1 MKKSIFLLTLGT
13 ALLNAQT
20 ISSINFKGLLHLSPE
35 VAKEITGLKVGDE
48 LTGDNTDRAISK
60 LYAQG
65 YFDDIYI
72 EQNGG
77 DVNIVVKEKPSIAR
91 LDIKGVVTNDKTAI
105 EQLVGIKQGN
115 MYDELAIER
124 AKERIRQYYE
134 SKGFFDTVV
143 DVSKEPVADSESSLF
158 VTLNI
163 NRGENII
170 IENVNLVGSKLFDY
184 GDIEPFVANK
194 EREFMGWLWGRNDGK
209 VKLFDLPNDSARIQ
223 DRYYQK
229 GYLDATVSNPYLN
242 AYMDK
247 YTANLTY
254 YINEGEQYRI
264 SKISIEAPQ
273 ELGLNN
279 DEILKDF
286 RLEAGDVMNSA
297 RLRQDLKKLD
307 DIVADKGY
315 AYVRVEPKTIK
326 NEEDRTV
333 EIIYEVIPNEQVYIR
348 NVIISGN
355 ERTVDRV
362 VRRELY
368 LTEGNLYNRTD
379 LQDSKD
385 ALKRT
390 SYFDDVEIEEQ
401 RVGTNQ
407 VDLLVKVK
415 EASTGAISGGIG
427 YGSSDGL
434 LLNAS
439 LSDTNIFGSGM
450 KGSISVDKSDDE
462 LSGQIGLTNPR
473 LFDSDYSLGGTLYAN
488 DYDLDSY
495 DEKSYGLNVVL
506 GRKLTRNL
514 SASLGYIIE
523 HSNVTGLSQTLQDIG
538 YTEGKSIKSS
548 LIPSITYN
556 STDDYYLPRTGM
568 IASTSLEFAGV
579 GGDEKFLKS
588 RTNFNWYQGTREW
601 IDYDLIFRFK
611 SSYAKIWDRGHVPIN
626 ERLYLGGIRNLRG
639 YESRSVSPKVLS
651 INGNWYETG
660 GDQALNSTAELSFP
674 IIDRVKMRGVLFFDY
689 GMIEGKVSNNVSS
702 TSSVIEFIDGRISRY
717 STGMGI
723 EWVTPMGPL
732 QLIFAKPLNSKKGD
746 DTSTFEFTIG
756 QRF

>member
-1 MKKSIFLLTLGT
+1 MKKSVFLLLLG
-13 ALLNAQT
+13 AVLANAQQIT
-20 ISSINFKGLLHLSPE
+20 SINFKGLVHLSPE
-35 VAKEITGLKVGDE
+35 TAKEIMGLKVGDE
-48 LTGDNTDRAISK
+48 LSGDSTDRAIAK
-60 LYAQG
+60 LFRQG

-72 EQNGG
+72 ENEGG
-77 DVNIVVKEKPSIAR
+77 DVTVTVKEKPSIAR
-91 LDIKGVVTNDKTAI
+91 IDIKGVVTNDKTAI
-105 EQLVGIKQGN
+105 DGLINIKQGN

-134 SKGFFDTVV
+134 SKGYFDTIV
-143 DVSKEPVADSESSLF
+143 DVTKEPVAGNESSLF
-158 VTLNI
+158 VTMNI

-170 IENVNLVGSKLFDY
+170 IENVNLVGAKLFDY
-184 GDIEPFVANK
+184 GDVEPVVANK
-194 EREFMGWLWGRNDGK
+194 EREFMGWMWGRNDGK
-209 VKLFDLPNDSARIQ
+209 VKLFELPNDPARIQ
-223 DRYYQK
+223 DKYYQK

-242 AYMDK
+242 AYMDN
-247 YTANLTY
+247 YTADLTY
-254 YINEGEQYRI
+254 YVTEGEQYRV
-264 SKISIEAPQ
+264 SSVDIEAPEFL
-273 ELGLNN
+273 EL
-279 DEILKDF
+279 DKEKILKDF
-286 RLEAGDVMNSA
+286 RLESGDVMNSA
-297 RLRQDLKKLD
+297 RLRQDMKKLD

-315 AYVRVEPKTIK
+315 AFVRINPKTEK
-326 NEEDRTV
+326 NVEDKTV
-333 EIIYEVIPNEQVYIR
+333 SIVYEVVPDEKVYIR
-348 NVIISGN
+348 NVQISGN
-355 ERTVDRV
+355 DRTVDRV

-368 LTEGNLYNRTD
+368 LTEGNLYSRTD

-401 RVGTNQ
+401 RVGANQ

-415 EASTGAISGGIG
+415 EASTGSISGGIG

-439 LSDTNIFGSGM
+439 LSDTNVFGSGM
-450 KGSISVDKSDDE
+450 KGVVSVDRSDNE

-473 LFDSDYSLGGTLYAN
+473 LFDSEYSLGGTLYAN
-488 DYDLDSY
+488 DYNWNSY
-495 DEKSYGLNVVL
+495 DEKSYGLNVVV

-523 HSNVTGLSQTLQDIG
+523 QSRISGLSEVLKTVG
-538 YTEGKSIKSS
+538 YKDGKSLKSS

-556 STDDYYLPRTGM
+556 STDDYYLPRTGI

-588 RTNFNWYQGTREW
+588 RTNFNWYQGIREW
-601 IDYDLIFRFK
+601 VDYDLIFRFK
-611 SSYAKIWDRGHVPIN
+611 SSFGKIWDRGWVPIN

-639 YESRSVSPKVLS
+639 FESRTVSPKVKVS
-651 INGNWYETG
+651 SGSWYETG
-660 GDQALNSTAELSFP
+660 GDMSFNSSAELSFP
-674 IIDRVKMRGVLFFDY
+674 LIERVKMRGVMFVDY
-689 GMIEGKVSNNVSS
+689 GVIEGKHVQRRAGY
-702 TSSVIEFIDGRISRY
+702 EYIDGRISRY
-717 STGMGI
+717 SAGAGI

-732 QLIFAKPLNSKKGD
+732 QLIFAKPLKKQDGD

>member
-1 MKKSIFLLTLGT
+1 MKKSVFLLLLGT
-13 ALLNAQT
+13 VLANAQQIT
-20 ISSINFKGLLHLSPE
+20 SINFKGLVHLSPE
-35 VAKEITGLKVGDE
+35 TAKEIMGLKVGDD
-48 LTGDNTDRAISK
+48 LSGDSTDRAIAK
-60 LYAQG
+60 LFRQG

-72 EQNGG
+72 ENEGG
-77 DVNIVVKEKPSIAR
+77 DVTVTVKEKPSIAR
-91 LDIKGVVTNDKTAI
+91 IDIKGVVTNDKTAI
-105 EQLVGIKQGN
+105 DGLINIKQGN

-134 SKGFFDTVV
+134 SKGYFDTIV
-143 DVSKEPVADSESSLF
+143 DVTKEPVAGNESSLF
-158 VTLNI
+158 VTMNI

-170 IENVNLVGSKLFDY
+170 IENVNLVGAKLFDY
-184 GDIEPFVANK
+184 NDVEPVVANK
-194 EREFMGWLWGRNDGK
+194 EREFMGWMWGRNDGK
-209 VKLFDLPNDSARIQ
+209 VKLFELPNDPARIQ
-223 DRYYQK
+223 DKYYQK

-242 AYMDK
+242 AYMDN
-247 YTANLTY
+247 YTADLTY
-254 YINEGEQYRI
+254 YVTEGEQYRV
-264 SKISIEAPQ
+264 SSVDIEAPEFL
-273 ELGLNN
+273 EL
-279 DEILKDF
+279 DKEKILKDF
-286 RLEAGDVMNSA
+286 RLESGDVMNSA
-297 RLRQDLKKLD
+297 RLRQDMKKLD

-315 AYVRVEPKTIK
+315 AFVRINPKTEK
-326 NEEDRTV
+326 NVEDKTV
-333 EIIYEVIPNEQVYIR
+333 SIVYEVVPDEKVYIR
-348 NVIISGN
+348 NVQISGN
-355 ERTVDRV
+355 DRTVDRV

-368 LTEGNLYNRTD
+368 LTEGNLYSRTD

-401 RVGTNQ
+401 RVGANQ

-415 EASTGAISGGIG
+415 EASTGSISGGIG

-439 LSDTNIFGSGM
+439 LSDTNVFGSGM
-450 KGSISVDKSDDE
+450 KGVVSVDRSDNE

-473 LFDSDYSLGGTLYAN
+473 LFDSEYSLGGTLYAN
-488 DYDLDSY
+488 DYNWNSY
-495 DEKSYGLNVVL
+495 DEKSYGLNVVV

-523 HSNVTGLSQTLQDIG
+523 QSRISGLSDVLKTVG
-538 YTEGKSIKSS
+538 YKDGKSLKSS

-556 STDDYYLPRTGM
+556 STDDYYLPRTGI

-588 RTNFNWYQGTREW
+588 RTNFNWYQGIREW
-601 IDYDLIFRFK
+601 VDYDLIFRFK
-611 SSYAKIWDRGHVPIN
+611 SSFGKIWDRGWVPIN

-639 YESRSVSPKVLS
+639 FESRTVSPKVKVS
-651 INGNWYETG
+651 SGSWYETG
-660 GDQALNSTAELSFP
+660 GDMSFNSSAELSFP
-674 IIDRVKMRGVLFFDY
+674 LIERVKMRGVLFFDY
-689 GMIEGKVSNNVSS
+689 GVIHGKIANV
-702 TSSVIEFIDGRISRY
+702 TAPGIVDHIDGRISRY
-717 STGMGI
+717 SAGAGI

-732 QLIFAKPLNSKKGD
+732 QLIFAKPLKKQDGD